1 MEKSFTTAI
10 KLYIIGKS
18 SGCGSVWLERT
29 AGGREV
35 AGSNPVA
42 PIFIRAEA
50 EKASALFV
58 FLLYSS
64 FSTPFIPRITSIVI
78 TISAIAIGSAIQAD
92 WTKPAMM

>member
-35 AGSNPVA
+35 AGSNPVT
-42 PIFIRAEA
+42 PIFYIYYRKKHVE
-50 EKASALFV
+50 
-58 FLLYSS
+58 
-64 FSTPFIPRITSIVI
+64 SISVI
-78 TISAIAIGSAIQAD
+78 TQKAFFVVRLAAHVANG
-92 WTKPAMM
+92 